1 MNSIK
6 NKIIPIL
13 VKGGVRGGLILV
25 MFLFLFQSKIKDSF
39 AQGTPW
45 TKGVCVVDVTT
56 NGVWNQTITN
66 WHNVV
71 TTNDVPTIQG
81 FECLFANILKIIVT
95 VAGLAFLIMFIVG
108 GFQYMQSSNDPKAVA
123 AASSTLTY
131 AIIGLVGVIVSWL
144 ILLFIEQFTG
154 INITQFSIP
163 K

>member
-1 MNSIK
+1 MSK
-6 NKIIPIL
+6 F
-13 VKGGVRGGLILV
+13 
-25 MFLFLFQSKIKDSF
+25 FLFLLSCLLLSTFYFRLSTDVY
-39 AQGTPW
+39 AQGSTW

-56 NGVWNQTITN
+56 TN
-66 WHNVV
+66 IYGQNVV

-95 VAGLAFLIMFIVG
+95 IAGLAFVIMFIVG

-131 AIIGLVGVIVSWL
+131 AVVGLVGAIVSWL

-154 INITQFSIP
+154 IKVTQFSIP